1 MNKIVEVCCGGYSD
15 CISAYKGGANRVEL
29 NSALAV
35 GGLTP
40 TIATL
45 KKVKS
50 DTDLK
55 VICMVR
61 NRAAGFAYS
70 KEEIEVMLLD
80 AKVLLENGADG
91 IAFGFLNEDKTI
103 NLEDTKKMVELIHSF
118 QGEAVFH
125 RAFDVVNDPFTSLI
139 ALIDLGIDRVLTSGQ
154 KAKAI
159 EGMQLIKELQDKYGN
174 QIQILP
180 GSGMN
185 ETNVEEMFT
194 TTGVY
199 QVHSSCK
206 DYKNDPTTSSA
217 FVTYAYLSD
226 DHHNDYDVVSED
238 KVRKLVEKV
247 KSL

>member
-1 MNKIVEVCCGGYSD
+1 MNKIVEVCCGSYSD
-15 CISAYKGGANRVEL
+15 CIAAYEGGADRVEL

-40 TIATL
+40 TLATL
-45 KKVKS
+45 RKVKS
-50 DTDLK
+50 DTNLK

-61 NRAAGFAYS
+61 NRAAGFAYL

-80 AKVLLENGADG
+80 ARILLENGADG
-91 IAFGFLNEDKTI
+91 IAFGFLNQNKTI
-103 NLEDTKKMVELIHSF
+103 NLEDTKRMIELIHSYHA
-118 QGEAVFH
+118 EAVFH
-125 RAFDVVNDPFTSLI
+125 RAFDVVEDPFTSI
-139 ALIDLGIDRVLTSGQ
+139 EILIDLGVDRLLTSGQ
-154 KAKAI
+154 KSKAI
-159 EGMQLIKELQDKYGN
+159 EGIELIKELQGKYGS

-194 TTGVY
+194 TTEVY

-206 DYKNDPTTSSA
+206 DYENDPTTSSA
-217 FVTYAYLSD
+217 YVTYAYLSG
-226 DHHNDYDVVSED
+226 DHHNDYDVVSVD